1 MRKIF
6 KKLKPRT
13 INHRS
18 YNHLSNEAY
27 RESLLHELSKEVFV
41 NNDGSLQRFCDIN
54 INILNRHV
62 PCMRKLARGNQI
74 PFITKD
80 LSKSIM
86 KRSRLRITFLKTERR
101 KIKPYIQN
109 IGTTPSH
116 F

>member
-1 MRKIF
+1 MYEK
-6 KKLKPRT
+6 T
-13 INHRS
+13 CS
-18 YNHLSNEAY
+18 
-27 RESLLHELSKEVFV
+27 
-41 NNDGSLQRFCDIN
+41 
-54 INILNRHV
+54 
-62 PCMRKLARGNQI
+62 RGNQI

-109 IGTTPSH
+109 IGTTPSQ